1 LLFNNLKKMKEADS
15 RKKKKRQENYD
26 RVYRLHE
33 QADFLCYID
42 EAYKENYKGT
52 DYVKLEG
59 VVAKGKGSVEDIF
72 FLFDC
77 NGREKGHTAMEEL
90 YVGNN
95 LVKQLEGGDKKVA
108 LYPKEQNLNYRAGDL
123 LCIGHTDKKED
134 TAGELQKLEQTDCG
148 RQNPEEADC
157 SSQNQ
162 EQTD

>member
-1 LLFNNLKKMKEADS
+1 MKEADS

-33 QADFLCYID
+33 QAEFLCYID
-42 EAYKENYKGT
+42 DAYKENYKGT

-59 VVAKGKGSVEDIF
+59 VVAKGKGSVEDEF

-95 LVKQLEGGDKKVA
+95 SVAQLEGGDKKVA

-123 LCIGHTDKKED
+123 LCIVYTDKEKD
-134 TAGELQKLEQTDCG
+134 VPGELQKLEQTDC
-148 RQNPEEADC
+148 
-157 SSQNQ
+157 SSVT
-162 EQTD
+162 E